1 MVLLLAWETWCPT
14 WGFLPVTWQTRA
26 MESSAAKIAHYKGIG
41 APFQAETAQLQ
52 EAALGERHGATSRD
66 DEMIE
71 HLDVD
76 ECERGFQRS
85 REDLVGVAR
94 LGDARRM
101 VVREDHRG
109 GIVLERAFHDLA
121 RIDARLRQS
130 AAQKLFRR
138 DYAVLRVEKHYHE
151 HFLLASRE
159 REAQIIAHG
168 SRSGQRIYQ
177 GDLLLERT
185 ARQLEG
191 C

>member
-26 MESSAAKIAHYKGIG
+26 MESSAAKTAHYKGIG
-41 APFQAETAQLQ
+41 APFQAETTQLQ

-101 VVREDHRG
+101 VVRE
-109 GIVLERAFHDLA
+109 
-121 RIDARLRQS
+121 S
-130 AAQKLFRR
+130 
-138 DYAVLRVEKHYHE
+138 
-151 HFLLASRE
+151 
-159 REAQIIAHG
+159 
-168 SRSGQRIYQ
+168 
-177 GDLLLERT
+177 RT
-185 ARQLEG
+185 AYPPLFAVVLSP
-191 C
+191 